1 LIDCSELGGFLL
13 SGVQFDFAKEKRKK
27 RKEEERK
34 NYKAAL
40 YVDSGNFALISIDSL
55 GKTHIGKILELNS
68 GSI

>member
-1 LIDCSELGGFLL
+1 LFSLIDCSELGGFLL

-40 YVDSGNFALISIDSL
+40 YVDSGNFALISIDLML
-55 GKTHIGKILELNS
+55 GGTDQPIIS
-68 GSI
+68 RS